1 MSDQLEGRNP
11 VIECLRRKK
20 RRIYRIWLDQGAKED
35 GKVRELL
42 TLAEKAGVP
51 LNRVPRK
58 RLDEQSHGRV
68 HNGVIAAVEPLKSL
82 TTLQLID
89 DLFESGQDAFLILAD
104 EIAYEQNL
112 GAILRSA
119 LGFGVNGM
127 IIPSRRGATF
137 SSVAQ
142 RIAMGAAEEI
152 PVVHDSLT
160 SALKHIRKAGI
171 RVIGADMNGT
181 SLSQLDL
188 RGPIALML
196 GGEGK
201 GLSSTLQKRCDAV
214 VSIPLQ
220 GELESLNVSVA
231 AGVLMYEKR
240 RQEGE

>member
-1 MSDQLEGRNP
+1 M
-11 VIECLRRKK
+11 
-20 RRIYRIWLDQGAKED
+20 A
-35 GKVRELL
+35 
-42 TLAEKAGVP
+42 AEAGVP
-51 LNRVPRK
+51 VARVARQ

-68 HNGVIAAVEPLKSL
+68 HNGVIAAVEPLTSL

-89 DLFESGQDAFLILAD
+89 GLFASGEDAFLVLAD

-112 GAILRSA
+112 GAILRSS

-127 IIPSRRGATF
+127 IIPSRRGATL

-171 RVIGADMNGT
+171 RVVGADMGGV
-181 SLSQLDL
+181 SLCEVDL
-188 RGPIALML
+188 RGPIALMV

-201 GLSSTLQKRCDAV
+201 GLSSTLQSRCDVV

-240 RQEGE
+240 RQEGAV